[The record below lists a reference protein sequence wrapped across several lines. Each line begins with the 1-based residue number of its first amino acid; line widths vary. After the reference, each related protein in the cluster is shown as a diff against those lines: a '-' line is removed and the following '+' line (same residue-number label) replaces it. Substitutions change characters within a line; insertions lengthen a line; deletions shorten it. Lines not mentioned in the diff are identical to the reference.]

1 GETGPFAGGIL
12 AKRRNEVMDE
22 GDTTQSQIEGR
33 DAPAAETAASTTEA
47 AATTET
53 ADEAP
58 PPVELPA
65 ALDINELQALDPTE
79 IEKLCRDFELRVY
92 PGRSRHHLILDLVR
106 AALGRKIPVTA
117 SGFFDPV
124 DSFGVLRWPR
134 LNFLPVPEDVGVPRA
149 FIQKFKFRPAQ
160 KISGTLRLPRDRE
173 KLIMLDEVKTIEGLP
188 AEEWAELKEFD
199 NLTPLYPEGRIM
211 LENSKTNSIS
221 ARAVDLLAPLGRG
234 QRGLIVAAPRV
245 GKTILLKEIAKAI
258 RVNHPEIVLIILL
271 VDERPE
277 EVTDL
282 QREVDCD
289 VYNSTFDENSKRHV
303 EVAELVLERA
313 KRLVEQ
319 RKDVVVLLDSITRL
333 ARGYNSLQPGKGRTM
348 SGGVEA
354 KALLKPKKFFGAARN
369 CEEGGSLTILATALV
384 DTGSKMDQVIFEE
397 FKGTGNM
404 ELHLD
409 RSLVEKRLYPA
420 IHCLQSA
427 TRREDLLYHPEE
439 WERVQVLRKAM
450 AALPPIE
457 AMEKLIDNLN
467 ATKTN
472 AELLLSGLR

>member
-1 GETGPFAGGIL
+1 
-12 AKRRNEVMDE
+12 MDE
-22 GDTTQSQIEGR
+22 SSSTHTEPETQ
-33 DAPAAETAASTTEA
+33 AAIETAANEGGATT
-47 AATTET
+47 AATET
-53 ADEAP
+53 VA
-58 PPVELPA
+58 LPA
-65 ALDINELQALDPTE
+65 ALDLNELQALGPAE
-79 IEKLCRDFELRVY
+79 IEKLCRDFELRVH
-92 PGRSRHHLILDLVR
+92 PGRTRHQHILDLIR
-106 AALGRKIPVTA
+106 AALGLGVSVTA
-117 SGFFDPV
+117 KGFFDLAA
-124 DSFGVLRWPR
+124 DSFGLLRWPR
-134 LNFLPVPEDVGVPRA
+134 LNFLPVPEDVGVARA
-149 FIQKFKFRPAQ
+149 LTQKFHFRPGQ
-160 KISGTLRLPRDRE
+160 KIRGTLRLPRDRE
-173 KLIMLDEVKTIEGLP
+173 RLLMLDEVTAIEGIP
-188 AEEWAELKEFD
+188 PEQWTELTPFD
-199 NLTPLYPEGRIM
+199 NLTPLFPAGRIM
-211 LENSKTNSIS
+211 LENSKTKSIS
-221 ARAVDLLAPLGRG
+221 ARAVDLLTPLGRG

-289 VYNSTFDENSKRHV
+289 VYNSTFDENSRRHV

-313 KRLVEQ
+313 KRLVEMK
-319 RKDVVVLLDSITRL
+319 KDVVVLLDSITRL

-409 RSLVEKRLYPA
+409 LSLVEKRLYPA
-420 IHCLQSA
+420 IHCLQSG
-427 TRREDLLYHPEE
+427 TRREELLYHPEE

-457 AMEKLIDNLN
+457 AMEKLIENLH

-472 AELLLSGLR
+472 AELLLSGLK

>member
-1 GETGPFAGGIL
+1 M
-12 AKRRNEVMDE
+12 NEDDSTRSE
-22 GDTTQSQIEGR
+22 LTEQ
-33 DAPAAETAASTTEA
+33 DASAAETAA
-47 AATTET
+47 AATEEV
-53 ADEAP
+53 AAQ
-58 PPVELPA
+58 PPVLPA
-65 ALDINELQALDPTE
+65 TLDVNELQSLDPSA
-79 IEKLCRDFELRVY
+79 IENLCRDFELRVY

-117 SGFFDPV
+117 AGFFDPV
-124 DSFGVLRWPR
+124 ADSFGVLRWPR
-134 LNFLPVPEDVGVPRA
+134 LNFLSVPEDVGVPRA
-149 FIQKFKFRPAQ
+149 FTQLFHFRPAQ

-173 KLIMLDEVKTIEGLP
+173 KMLMLDDVLAIEDLP
-188 AEEWAELKEFD
+188 PEEWKEPTEFD
-199 NLTPLYPEGRIM
+199 SLTPLYPEGRIM

-221 ARAVDLLAPLGRG
+221 ARAVDLLTPLGRG

-282 QREVDCD
+282 QREVDCA

-420 IHCLQSA
+420 IHCMQSA

-439 WERVQVLRKAM
+439 WERVQLLRKAM

-457 AMEKLIDNLN
+457 AMEKLIDNLH

>member
-1 GETGPFAGGIL
+1 
-12 AKRRNEVMDE
+12 MDE
-22 GDTTQSQIEGR
+22 NDSTPSQPEEQNTS
-33 DAPAAETAASTTEA
+33 AAETAAPTTE
-47 AATTET
+47 ET
-53 ADEAP
+53 AAPAVALPEALN
-58 PPVELPA
+58 V
-65 ALDINELQALDPTE
+65 NELQALDPAE
-79 IEKLCRDFELRVY
+79 IERLCRDFELRVY
-92 PGRSRHHLILDLVR
+92 PGRLRHHLILDLVR

-117 SGFFDPV
+117 TGFFDPV
-124 DSFGVLRWPR
+124 DSCGVLRWPR

-149 FIQKFKFRPAQ
+149 FIQQFKFRPAQ
-160 KISGTLRLPRDRE
+160 KISGTLRLPRERE
-173 KLIMLDEVKTIEGLP
+173 KLIMLDEVREIEGVP
-188 AEEWAELKEFD
+188 AEEWAEPTEFD
-199 NLTPLYPEGRIM
+199 SLTPLYPEGRIL
-211 LENSKTNSIS
+211 LENSTTNSIS

-420 IHCLQSA
+420 IHCMQSA

-439 WERVQVLRKAM
+439 WERVQLLRKAM

>member
-1 GETGPFAGGIL
+1 MSENESTPETVRVEDKSAETADAAPA
-12 AKRRNEVMDE
+12 
-22 GDTTQSQIEGR
+22 R
-33 DAPAAETAASTTEA
+33 DAAETSGSQAAHRA
-47 AATTET
+47 AATE
-53 ADEAP
+53 EP
-58 PPVELPA
+58 LLNLPA
-65 ALDINELQALDPTE
+65 ALDVNELQALAPEDVE
-79 IEKLCRDFELRVY
+79 ALGREFQLRVY
-92 PGRSRHHLILDLVR
+92 PGRSRHHQILDLVR
-106 AALGRKIPVTA
+106 AALSRKIPVTTT
-117 SGFFDPV
+117 GFFDPV
-124 DSFGVLRWPR
+124 ADNFGVLRWPK

-149 FIQKFKFRPAQ
+149 FIEQFKLQPAQ
-160 KISGTLRLPRDRE
+160 KIRGTLRLPRDRE
-173 KLIMLDEVKTIEGLP
+173 KLIMLDEVLEIEGVP
-188 AEEWAELKEFD
+188 AAEWTAPTPFD

-221 ARAVDLLAPLGRG
+221 ARAVDLLTPLGRG

-258 RVNHPEIVLIILL
+258 RVNHPEILLIILL

-409 RSLVEKRLYPA
+409 RALVEKRLYPA

-439 WERVQVLRKAM
+439 WERVQLLRKAM

>member
-1 GETGPFAGGIL
+1 
-12 AKRRNEVMDE
+12 MDE
-22 GDTTQSQIEGR
+22 NDITAEPPKIDEK
-33 DAPAAETAASTTEA
+33 PAETTDAKAGPTATATTTTE
-47 AATTET
+47 EK
-53 ADEAP
+53 P
-58 PPVELPA
+58 LNLPA
-65 ALDINELQALDPTE
+65 SLDVNELQAMSPETLE
-79 IEKLCRDFELRVY
+79 RLCRDFQLRVH

-106 AALGRKIPVTA
+106 AALGRKIPVTTT
-117 SGFFDPV
+117 GFFDPV
-124 DSFGVLRWPR
+124 ADHFGMLRWPR
-134 LNFLPVPEDVGVPRA
+134 LNFLPVPEDVGLPRA
-149 FIQKFKFRPAQ
+149 MIQHFNLRPAQ
-160 KISGTLRLPRDRE
+160 KIRGTLRLPRDRE
-173 KLIMLDEVKTIEGLP
+173 KLIMLDEIEAIEGVP
-188 AEEWAELKEFD
+188 VAEWKAPTPFD
-199 NLTPLYPEGRIM
+199 NLTPLFPEGRIM

-221 ARAVDLLAPLGRG
+221 ARAVDLLTPLGRG

-258 RVNHPEIVLIILL
+258 RANHPEILLIILL

-319 RKDVVVLLDSITRL
+319 NKDVVVLLDSITRL

-369 CEEGGSLTILATALV
+369 CEEGGSLTIIATALV

-409 RSLVEKRLYPA
+409 RALVEKRLYPA
-420 IHCLQSA
+420 IHCLLSG
-427 TRREDLLYHPEE
+427 TRQEDLLYHPEE
-439 WERVQVLRKAM
+439 WERVQLLRKAM

>member
-1 GETGPFAGGIL
+1 MNENETTPETPKIE
-12 AKRRNEVMDE
+12 EV
-22 GDTTQSQIEGR
+22 
-33 DAPAAETAASTTEA
+33 AETPLVEETANRA
-47 AATTET
+47 AATE
-53 ADEAP
+53 EP
-58 PPVELPA
+58 PLNLPA
-65 ALDINELQALDPTE
+65 SVDVNELQAMAPEKL
-79 IEKLCRDFELRVY
+79 EKLCRNFQLRVY

-106 AALGRKIPVTA
+106 AALGRKVPVTTT
-117 SGFFDPV
+117 GFFDPV
-124 DSFGVLRWPR
+124 ADNFGVLRWPR

-149 FIQKFKFRPAQ
+149 MIQQLNLRPAQ
-160 KISGTLRLPRDRE
+160 KIRGTLRLPRDRE
-173 KLIMLDEVKTIEGLP
+173 KLIMLDEVEAIEGVP
-188 AEEWAELKEFD
+188 ISEWKEPTAFD
-199 NLTPLYPEGRIM
+199 NLTPLFPQGRIM

-221 ARAVDLLAPLGRG
+221 ARAVDLLTPLGRG

-258 RVNHPEIVLIILL
+258 RANHPEILLIILL

-319 RKDVVVLLDSITRL
+319 NKDVVVLLDSITRL

-397 FKGTGNM
+397 FKGTGNI

-409 RSLVEKRLYPA
+409 RALVEKRLYPA
-420 IHCLQSA
+420 IHCLMSA

-439 WERVQVLRKAM
+439 WERVQLLRKAM

>member
-1 GETGPFAGGIL
+1 MSERETTPEAT
-12 AKRRNEVMDE
+12 RDE
-22 GDTTQSQIEGR
+22 GSS
-33 DAPAAETAASTTEA
+33 AAAETAVPVTTA
-47 AATTET
+47 ET
-53 ADEAP
+53 GESVPEP
-58 PPVELPA
+58 PLLPA
-65 ALDINELQALDPTE
+65 SLDLNELQSLDPAAVE
-79 IEKLCRDFELRVY
+79 SLCRDFQLRVR
-92 PGRSRHHLILDLVR
+92 PDRSRHHLILDLVR
-106 AALGRKIPVTA
+106 AALGRRIPVTTH
-117 SGFFDPV
+117 GFFDPV
-124 DSFGVLRWPR
+124 ADSFGVLRWPR
-134 LNFLPVPEDVGVPRA
+134 LNFLAVPEDVGIPRA
-149 FIQKFKFRPAQ
+149 CIQKFQLRPAQ

-173 KLIMLDEVKTIEGLP
+173 KLIMLDEVRTIEGIS
-188 AEEWAELKEFD
+188 AEEWETPTAFD
-199 NLTPLYPEGRIM
+199 NLTPLYPQGRIM
-211 LENSKTNSIS
+211 LENAKTNSIS
-221 ARAVDLLAPLGRG
+221 ARAVDLLTPLGRG

-289 VYNSTFDENSKRHV
+289 VYNSTFDENSRRHI

-333 ARGYNSLQPGKGRTM
+333 ARGYNSLQTGKGRTM

-420 IHCLQSA
+420 IHCMQSA

-439 WERVQVLRKAM
+439 WERVQLLRKAM

-457 AMEKLIDNLN
+457 AMEKLIENLQ

-472 AELLLSGLR
+472 AELLLSGLK

>member
-1 GETGPFAGGIL
+1 
-12 AKRRNEVMDE
+12 MDE
-22 GDTTQSQIEGR
+22 KSSTHRENGARVVETSTEPDGRAANAVALPSSLDLNQLQISEPG
-33 DAPAAETAASTTEA
+33 E
-47 AATTET
+47 
-53 ADEAP
+53 
-58 PPVELPA
+58 V
-65 ALDINELQALDPTE
+65 
-79 IEKLCRDFELRVY
+79 EKLCRDFEVRVH
-92 PGRSRHHLILDLVR
+92 PGRTRHQQILDIAR
-106 AALGRKIPVTA
+106 AALSRNIPITA
-117 SGFFDPV
+117 EGFFDQMS
-124 DSFGVLRWPR
+124 DSSGMLRWPR
-134 LNFLPVPEDVGVPRA
+134 LNFLPVPEDVGIPRA
-149 FIQKFKFRPAQ
+149 FIQQFHFRLGQ
-160 KISGTLRLPRDRE
+160 KVKGQLRLPRDRE
-173 KLIMLDEVKTIEGLP
+173 RFLMLDEVTAIEGTP
-188 AEEWAELKEFD
+188 AAEWQEPTAFD
-199 NLTPLYPEGRIM
+199 NLTPLFPAGRIM

-221 ARAVDLLAPLGRG
+221 ARAVDLLSPLGRG
-234 QRGLIVAAPRV
+234 QRGLIVAPPRV

-258 RVNHPEIVLIILL
+258 RVNHPDIVLIILL

-282 QREVDCD
+282 QREVDCA
-289 VYNSTFDENSKRHV
+289 VYNSTFDENSRRHV

-313 KRLVEQ
+313 KRLVEM
-319 RKDVVVLLDSITRL
+319 KNDVVILLDSITRL

-369 CEEGGSLTILATALV
+369 CEEGGSLTILATALI

-409 RSLVEKRLYPA
+409 RALVEKRLYPA
-420 IHCLQSA
+420 IHCLQSG

-439 WERVQVLRKAM
+439 WARVQVLRKAM

-457 AMEKLIDNLN
+457 AMEKLIENLQ

>member
-1 GETGPFAGGIL
+1 
-12 AKRRNEVMDE
+12 MDE
-22 GDTTQSQIEGR
+22 QSSTQ
-33 DAPAAETAASTTEA
+33 TEA
-47 AATTET
+47 SSSPAENVEAA
-53 ADEAP
+53 
-58 PPVELPA
+58 LPA
-65 ALDINELQALDPTE
+65 APEVAVAAPANLPASLDLNELQALAPSE
-79 IEKLCRDFELRVY
+79 IEKLCRDFELRVH
-92 PGRSRHHLILDLVR
+92 PGRTRHHQILDILR
-106 AALGRKIPVTA
+106 TALGLGISVTA
-117 SGFFDPV
+117 EGFFDQTA
-124 DSFGVLRWPR
+124 DSFGVLRWPK

-149 FIQKFKFRPAQ
+149 LTQKFHFRLGQ
-160 KISGTLRLPRDRE
+160 KIKGSLRLPRDRE
-173 KLIMLDEVKTIEGLP
+173 KFLMLDEVIAIECIAP
-188 AEEWAELKEFD
+188 EEWTEPTPFD
-199 NLTPLYPEGRIM
+199 NLTPLFPDGRIM
-211 LENSKTNSIS
+211 LENSTTNSIS
-221 ARAVDLLAPLGRG
+221 ARAVDLLTPLGRG

-282 QREVDCD
+282 QREVDCA
-289 VYNSTFDENSKRHV
+289 VYNSTFDENSRRHV
-303 EVAELVLERA
+303 EVAEVVLERA
-313 KRLVEQ
+313 KRLVEMK
-319 RKDVVVLLDSITRL
+319 KDVVVLLDSITRL

-354 KALLKPKKFFGAARN
+354 KALLKPKRFFGAARN

-420 IHCLQSA
+420 IHCLQSG

-439 WERVQVLRKAM
+439 WERVKVLRKAM
-450 AALPPIE
+450 SALPPIE
-457 AMEKLIDNLN
+457 AMEKLIENLQ

>member
-1 GETGPFAGGIL
+1 MSENETTSETPPVE
-12 AKRRNEVMDE
+12 EVE
-22 GDTTQSQIEGR
+22 TTTTPPR
-33 DAPAAETAASTTEA
+33 ALETAA
-47 AATTET
+47 
-53 ADEAP
+53 AP
-58 PPVELPA
+58 EEPALNLPA
-65 ALDINELQALDPTE
+65 SLDVNELQALPPEKLE
-79 IEKLCRDFELRVY
+79 ILCRDFQLRVY

-106 AALGRKIPVTA
+106 SALGRKIPVTTT
-117 SGFFDPV
+117 GFFDPV
-124 DSFGVLRWPR
+124 ADNFGVLRWPR
-134 LNFLPVPEDVGVPRA
+134 LNFLPVPEDVGLTRA
-149 FIQKFKFRPAQ
+149 MIQQFNLRPAQ
-160 KISGTLRLPRDRE
+160 KIRGTVRLPRDRE
-173 KLIMLDEVKTIEGLP
+173 KLIMLDEVLEIEGVP
-188 AEEWAELKEFD
+188 AAEWKAPTVFD
-199 NLTPLYPEGRIM
+199 NLTPLFPQGRIM

-221 ARAVDLLAPLGRG
+221 ARAVDLLTPLGRG

-258 RVNHPEIVLIILL
+258 RVNHPEIQLIILL

-369 CEEGGSLTILATALV
+369 CEEGGSLTIIATALV

-409 RSLVEKRLYPA
+409 RGLVEKRLYPA
-420 IHCLQSA
+420 IHCLMSA

-439 WERVQVLRKAM
+439 WERVQLLRKAM

>member
-1 GETGPFAGGIL
+1 
-12 AKRRNEVMDE
+12 M
-22 GDTTQSQIEGR
+22 S
-33 DAPAAETAASTTEA
+33 AATAVSTKTA
-47 AATTET
+47 VAATTDAEP
-53 ADEAP
+53 ALN
-58 PPVELPA
+58 LPA
-65 ALDINELQALDPTE
+65 SFDVNELQALPPE
-79 IEKLCRDFELRVY
+79 ELEALCGEFQLRVY

-106 AALGRKIPVTA
+106 AALGRKIPVTTT
-117 SGFFDPV
+117 GFFDPV
-124 DSFGVLRWPR
+124 ADNFGVLRWPR
-134 LNFLPVPEDVGVPRA
+134 LNFLPVPEDVGLTRA
-149 FIQKFKFRPAQ
+149 MIQQFSLRAAQ
-160 KISGTLRLPRDRE
+160 KIRGTLRLPRDRE
-173 KLIMLDEVKTIEGLP
+173 KLIMLDEVLEIEGVP
-188 AEEWAELKEFD
+188 AAEWTAPTVFD
-199 NLTPLYPEGRIM
+199 NLTPLFPQGRIM

-221 ARAVDLLAPLGRG
+221 ARAVDLLTPLGRG

-258 RVNHPEIVLIILL
+258 RVNHPEIQLIILL

-319 RKDVVVLLDSITRL
+319 HKDVVVLLDSITRL

-354 KALLKPKKFFGAARN
+354 KALLKPKRFFGAARN
-369 CEEGGSLTILATALV
+369 CEEGGSLTIIATALV

-409 RSLVEKRLYPA
+409 RGLVEKRLYPA
-420 IHCLQSA
+420 IHCLMSA

-439 WERVQVLRKAM
+439 WERVQLLRKAM

>member
-1 GETGPFAGGIL
+1 MSASETTPGAGEDHNA
-12 AKRRNEVMDE
+12 
-22 GDTTQSQIEGR
+22 S
-33 DAPAAETAASTTEA
+33 AAETAAPISAPVA
-47 AATTET
+47 ADTVEVTRES
-53 ADEAP
+53 
-58 PPVELPA
+58 PVLPA
-65 ALDINELQALDPTE
+65 TMDLNELQFLQAAE
-79 IEKLCRDFELRVY
+79 IEKLCRDFELRVHA
-92 PGRSRHHLILDLVR
+92 GRSRHHLILDLVR
-106 AALGRKIPVTA
+106 AALGRRIPVTTN
-117 SGFFDPV
+117 GFLDTLA
-124 DSFGVLRWPR
+124 DSLGVLRWPR
-134 LNFLPVPEDVGVPRA
+134 LNFLAVPEDVGIPRA
-149 FIQKFKFRPAQ
+149 VIQKFHLRPAQ

-173 KLIMLDEVKTIEGLP
+173 RLIMLDEIKTIEGTP
-188 AEEWAELKEFD
+188 AEEWVAPTAFD
-199 NLTPLYPEGRIM
+199 NLTPLYPQGRIM

-221 ARAVDLLAPLGRG
+221 ARAVDLLTPLGRG

-333 ARGYNSLQPGKGRTM
+333 ARGYNSLQTGKGRTM

-420 IHCLQSA
+420 IHCMQSA

-439 WERVQVLRKAM
+439 WERVQLLRKAM